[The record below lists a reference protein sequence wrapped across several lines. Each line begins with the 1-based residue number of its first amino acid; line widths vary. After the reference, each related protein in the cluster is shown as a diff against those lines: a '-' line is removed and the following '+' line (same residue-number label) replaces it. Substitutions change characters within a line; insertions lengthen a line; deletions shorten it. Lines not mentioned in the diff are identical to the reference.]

1 MILAVA
7 ALAVQLVNPA
17 TPIRE
22 AHVYSTANDNS
33 RFDVELRTGPLAD
46 NAFPTL
52 VIGDHQ
58 LRSSGVG
65 RDSTGQQVYLQVDRD
80 TAQLIA
86 HALAIPMHERAPLDA
101 GMRYTW
107 RFPHEI
113 RRGAP
118 AMVTLVA
125 TNTGPTTVGFEIG
138 GRQRGPRD
146 NRFTFTVTR
155 DDGTTLPIKDG
166 WDFGGISYYKKLAPG
181 ESAEVSADLESWVA
195 LDHPGRYTVTASHET
210 DLSKGGEMPSY
221 PDGAADV
228 WTITPRDQGA
238 IVVR

>member
-1 MILAVA
+1 MLFAVA
-7 ALAVQLVNPA
+7 ALVVQLVNPA

-22 AHVYSTANDNS
+22 AHIYSIANDNA
-33 RFDVELRTGPLAD
+33 RFEVVLRTGALAD

-52 VIGDHQ
+52 VIGD
-58 LRSSGVG
+58 RTIGSAGVG
-65 RDSTGQQVYLQVDRD
+65 RDSTGTQVDFQVDRA
-80 TAQLIA
+80 TAQLVA
-86 HALAIPMHERAPLDA
+86 RALAIAMHERAPLDT
-101 GMRYTW
+101 GMRYAW

-118 AMVTLVA
+118 AVVTLVA

-146 NRFTFTVTR
+146 NRFTFAVTR
-155 DDGTTLPIKDG
+155 DDGSALPIKVA

-181 ESAEVSADLESWVA
+181 DSAEVSADLESWA
-195 LDHPGRYTVTASHET
+195 LLDHPGRYTVTASHET
-210 DLSKGGEMPSY
+210 ELSKAGDMPSY
-221 PDGAADV
+221 PDHAAEV
-228 WTITPRDQGA
+228 WTITPSGQGA